1 MSQHVQIPV
10 RLHRQGLSRLAN
22 ESGDDAERAEL
33 SGTSAVGAVVVV
45 VDALDALDALAAAV
59 VVLRSERGF
68 ASQMQRVCRP
78 VLKRF
83 SRHAWHCDRGR
94 PRRLTTSRGPLDPSW
109 CLHVD
114 ARWPWMQVAHASFTG
129 GSVGGGGSGVGIR
142 RKARDGA
149 GPDSTPTQGP
159 VKQAEIVLGCCRPAC
174 VVPIMHRC
182 QDFRWLYPRDRP
194 IGAPPGPILR
204 HVPVTPPCWP
214 AARARRGDAR

>member
-1 MSQHVQIPV
+1 M
-10 RLHRQGLSRLAN
+10 AN

-33 SGTSAVGAVVVV
+33 SGTSAVGALVVVVV
-45 VDALDALDALAAAV
+45 VDALDALVVAVAL
-59 VVLRSERGF
+59 LRWERGF

-129 GSVGGGGSGVGIR
+129 GSVGGGARDWAVCGMARGENDTAGPRAARFDGKWYLPKWAGGGGRTPAFTGGAGWSTMARAGIR
-142 RKARDGA
+142 RRGGRGA
-149 GPDSTPTQGP
+149 AQPPYFHVTST
-159 VKQAEIVLGCCRPAC
+159 
-174 VVPIMHRC
+174 
-182 QDFRWLYPRDRP
+182 
-194 IGAPPGPILR
+194 
-204 HVPVTPPCWP
+204 
-214 AARARRGDAR
+214 